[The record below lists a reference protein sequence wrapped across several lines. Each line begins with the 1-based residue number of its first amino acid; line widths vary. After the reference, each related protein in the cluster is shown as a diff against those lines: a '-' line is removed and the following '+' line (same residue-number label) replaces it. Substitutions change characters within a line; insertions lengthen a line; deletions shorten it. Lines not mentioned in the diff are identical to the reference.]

1 MIYETDLSPLERTVI
16 EIMGRLVK
24 RNPGEIGLEDSLLND
39 LQLDSLH
46 VLELLTLLEQKFDF
60 ETDAEDLQ
68 PSVFRTVN
76 SVVHFV
82 QGRISS

>member
-1 MIYETDLSPLERTVI
+1 MTYETDQSRLEQTVI
-16 EIMGRLVK
+16 EIMGQLVK
-24 RNPGEIGLEDSLLND
+24 RNPGEIGLDDSLLND

-46 VLELLTLLEQKFDF
+46 VLELLTLLEQRFDF

-82 QGRISS
+82 QCRISS